1 MSRLKIVLFLSSMAL
16 AAACVAGAWWA
27 CTHILGKDEVV
38 TKQIQQMQGNK
49 KDPPDPGLH
58 RFDNAVNTVKNGEIA
73 TGRDELYELL
83 RNFPASSRAPEAK
96 RIIGEMNLDAMFSQ
110 NLNTA
115 KKDYIVRPGDSLG
128 LIARKNDTTVECIMR
143 ANAMM
148 SSGLQPGDHLFIFPH
163 DFDMII
169 SVSAKTLTL
178 LRNSRFFK
186 EYQALDVKL
195 PPGMKVAATIAATS
209 GTEGTQSAPPAA
221 VPVAKTTGKKK
232 NSSHAAPALP
242 GELTVH
248 DKAAWVEGK
257 RVLPTDSHFNSADKW
272 LMSSRI
278 GFNIRALPQATALAG
293 QTTIIQPKSTSAT
306 SNKTAPKTPPK
317 VKNNKHSPTPSMNN
331 PEEDKEDATSAVP
344 ETGVFLTR
352 EDTEEIFT
360 IIRTG
365 TKIRVIK

>member
-1 MSRLKIVLFLSSMAL
+1 MSRLKIVLFLSSLAL

-58 RFDNAVNTVKNGEIA
+58 RFDNAVTTMKKGEIA
-73 TGRDELYELL
+73 TGRDDLYELL

-178 LRNSRFFK
+178 LRNGRFFK

-195 PPGMKVAATIAATS
+195 PPGMKVAPTIAAATS
-209 GTEGTQSAPPAA
+209 SDGAQPSPPAA

-232 NSSHAAPALP
+232 TTIHTPPALP

-278 GFNIRALPQATALAG
+278 GFNIRALPQATALSG
-293 QTTIIQPKSTSAT
+293 QTTIIQPKSTS
-306 SNKTAPKTPPK
+306 SKPDKTASKTPAK
-317 VKNNKHSPTPSMNN
+317 DKNNKHASPAAMNN
-331 PEEDKEDATSAVP
+331 HEEDKEDATTAMP
-344 ETGVFLTR
+344 ESGVFLAR
-352 EDTEEIFT
+352 DDTEELFT

>member
-1 MSRLKIVLFLSSMAL
+1 MSRFKIVLFLTSVAL

-27 CTHILGKDEVV
+27 YTHVLGKDAVV
-38 TKQIQQMQGNK
+38 TKQIKQMQDNK
-49 KDPPDPGLH
+49 KDLPDPGLH
-58 RFDNAVNTVKNGEIA
+58 RFDNAVNTLKSGDIA
-73 TGRDELYELL
+73 AGRDELYELL
-83 RNFPASSRAPEAK
+83 RNFPGSICATEAK

-128 LIARKNDTTVECIMR
+128 LIARKNETTVECIMR

-148 SSGLQPGDHLFIFPH
+148 SSGLQPGDHLFIFPL
-163 DFDMII
+163 DFDIII

-178 LRNSRFFK
+178 LRNGRFFK

-195 PPGMKVAATIAATS
+195 PPGMKVAASIATVTS
-209 GTEGTQSAPPAA
+209 TESTQSAPPAA

-232 NSSHAAPALP
+232 TASHAAPAPP

-257 RVLPTDSHFNSADKW
+257 RVLSTDSHFNSADKW
-272 LMSSRI
+272 LMSSRV
-278 GFNIRALPQATALAG
+278 GFNIRALPQATALSG
-293 QTTIIQPKSTSAT
+293 QSTIIQPKSLSST
-306 SNKTAPKTPPK
+306 SNKTTPKPPAKNSKPASLPVSNVQEDESTAAPE
-317 VKNNKHSPTPSMNN
+317 S
-331 PEEDKEDATSAVP
+331 
-344 ETGVFLTR
+344 GVFLAR
-352 EDTEEIFT
+352 EDTEELFT